1 MKKTSGAMHVV
12 TIKRRHGEREYVSTL
27 VRRSIR
33 EGRRVRKE
41 TVANLS
47 RLPAEAI
54 EAVRRAL
61 AGETLVGAGEALE
74 IERSLPH
81 GHVAAVLGTARKL
94 GLERLLGRERTRE
107 RDLCLAMV
115 CQRLLRAGSKLS
127 ATRQFGLT
135 TLGEELA
142 VEGAS
147 EAELLSAMDWLLA
160 RQERIEAALARRYLR
175 EGGFVLYDLSCS
187 YLEGRKCPLAALGYP
202 RDGKKGKLQIS
213 YGLTCSPEGRPVA
226 VEVFDGNVHD
236 DKTLPQALERIK
248 KRFGIER
255 VVVCGDR
262 GIVTEANIEALKAH
276 GFDWITAL
284 KAPQV
289 QALVEAGDLQLS
301 LFDERNLAEIASE
314 RYPGERLVVCRNAHV
329 ARERAR
335 KREALLAATEKE
347 LAKVRAWVEN
357 PRGRLHGKPAGLIGE
372 RAGRVV
378 NRFKVAKHFQL
389 TIADGRFAYAR
400 DEDAINAEAA
410 LDGFYL
416 LRTSVGTD
424 DLSSQAVVRAYK
436 LLRHAER
443 AFRAMK
449 SPELEIRP
457 IYHHLEDRVRAHVF
471 LCMLAYNVR
480 FELEER
486 LAPLLF
492 TDDSPLAPADPV
504 APAQRSPAGKKKAAS
519 KRTKDGLPASSF
531 RDLLDALA
539 TLCRNRVRLRGSR
552 PASTTSPRPATSK
565 DAPSNCSSSTPTEC
579 RQNHAAPTRPIP
591 LHKRDRVPQGR
602 KLPVRRP
609 PGSWAGGLGGRPS
622 SPSRRGPAPRRR
634 SRRARPPRDGRRR
647 S

>member
-1 MKKTSGAMHVV
+1 MHVV
-12 TIKRRHGEREYVSTL
+12 TIKRRHGEREYASTL

-33 EGRRVRKE
+33 EGKRVRKE

-61 AGETLVGAGEALE
+61 AGETLVTAEDTFA

-107 RDLCLAMV
+107 RDLCLALV
-115 CQRLLRAGSKLS
+115 CQRLLRPGSKLS
-127 ATRQFGLT
+127 ATRQFELS

-147 EAELLSAMDWLLA
+147 EAELLRAMDWLLG

-175 EGGFVLYDLSCS
+175 PGGLVLYDLSAS

-202 RDGKKGKLQIS
+202 RDGKRGKLQIQ

-226 VEVFDGNVHD
+226 VEVFDGAIHD
-236 DKTLPQALERIK
+236 DKTLPSALERIK
-248 KRFGIER
+248 QRFGVER

-262 GIVTEANIEALKAH
+262 GMVTAANIDTLREH

-301 LFDERNLAEIASE
+301 LFDETNLAEIACE
-314 RYPGERLVVCRNAHV
+314 RYPGERLVVCRNPHV

-335 KREALLAATEKE
+335 KREALLAATEQQ
-347 LAKVRAWVEN
+347 LAKVQASVCN
-357 PRGRLHGKPAGLIGE
+357 PRGRLHDKPAGLIGE

-389 TIADGRFAYAR
+389 TIADGRFDYHR
-400 DEDAINAEAA
+400 DEQAIEAEAA
-410 LDGFYL
+410 LDGFYV
-416 LRTSVGTD
+416 LRTSVGADALTP
-424 DLSSQAVVRAYK
+424 QAVVRAYK
-436 LLRHAER
+436 LLAHAER

-457 IYHHLEDRVRAHVF
+457 IHHRLEDRVRAHVL
-471 LCMLAYNVR
+471 LCMLAYAVR
-480 FELEER
+480 FELEQR

-504 APAQRSPAGKKKAAS
+504 APAQRSPAAKRKAS
-519 KRTKDGLPASSF
+519 TKQTEDGLPVSSF
-531 RDLLDALA
+531 RDLLDTLA
-539 TLCRNRVRLRGSR
+539 TLCRNRIRLRDSQ
-552 PASTTSPRPATSK
+552 ASF
-565 DAPSNCSSSTPTEC
+565 DQLTE
-579 RQNHAAPTRPIP
+579 QNT
-591 LHKRDRVPQGR
+591 LQ
-602 KLPVRRP
+602 
-609 PGSWAGGLGGRPS
+609 
-622 SPSRRGPAPRRR
+622 
-634 SRRARPPRDGRRR
+634 RRALQLLELNPNRV
-647 S
+647 

>member
-1 MKKTSGAMHVV
+1 MHVV
-12 TIKRRHGEREYVSTL
+12 TIKRRHGEREYASTL

-33 EGRRVRKE
+33 EGKRVRKE

-61 AGETLVGAGEALE
+61 AGETLVAAVDAFQ

-81 GHVAAVLGTARKL
+81 GHVAAVLGMARRL
-94 GLERLLGRERTRE
+94 GLERLLARERTRE
-107 RDLCLAMV
+107 RDLCLALV

-127 ATRQFGLT
+127 ASRQFGLS

-142 VEGAS
+142 VADAS
-147 EAELLSAMDWLLA
+147 EAELLRAMDWLLPQ
-160 RQERIEAALARRYLR
+160 QERIEAALARRFLR
-175 EGGFVLYDLSCS
+175 EGGFVLYDLSAS

-202 RDGKKGKLQIS
+202 RDGKRGKLQIQ

-226 VEVFDGNVHD
+226 VEVFDGKIHD
-236 DKTLPQALERIK
+236 DKTLPSALERVR

-262 GIVTEANIEALKAH
+262 GMVTEANIASLREH

-284 KAPQV
+284 RAPQV
-289 QALVEAGDLQLS
+289 QALVEADDLQLS

-314 RYPGERLVVCRNAHV
+314 RYPGERLVVCRNPHV

-335 KREALLAATEKE
+335 KREALLAATEQE
-347 LAKVRAWVEN
+347 LAKVRTSVAN

-378 NRFKVAKHFQL
+378 NRYKVAKHFQL
-389 TIADGRFAYAR
+389 TIEDGRFDYQRNEQAVS
-400 DEDAINAEAA
+400 DEAA
-410 LDGFYL
+410 LDGFYV
-416 LRTSVGTD
+416 LRTSLAAD
-424 DLSSQAVVRAYK
+424 ALSPQAVVRAYK
-436 LLRHAER
+436 LLAHAER

-457 IYHHLEDRVRAHVF
+457 IHHRLDDRVRAHVF
-471 LCMLAYNVR
+471 LCMLAYAIR
-480 FELEER
+480 FELEQR

-492 TDDSPLAPADPV
+492 KDDSPLAPADPV
-504 APAQRSPAGKKKAAS
+504 APAQRSPAAKRKTTS
-519 KRTKDGLPASSF
+519 KQTEDGLPVSSF

-539 TLCRNRVRLRGSR
+539 TLCRNRIRLRGSQ
-552 PASTTSPRPATSK
+552 ASF
-565 DAPSNCSSSTPTEC
+565 NQLTEANDL
-579 RQNHAAPTRPIP
+579 Q
-591 LHKRDRVPQGR
+591 
-602 KLPVRRP
+602 
-609 PGSWAGGLGGRPS
+609 
-622 SPSRRGPAPRRR
+622 
-634 SRRARPPRDGRRR
+634 RRAFDLLELNHL
-647 S
+647 